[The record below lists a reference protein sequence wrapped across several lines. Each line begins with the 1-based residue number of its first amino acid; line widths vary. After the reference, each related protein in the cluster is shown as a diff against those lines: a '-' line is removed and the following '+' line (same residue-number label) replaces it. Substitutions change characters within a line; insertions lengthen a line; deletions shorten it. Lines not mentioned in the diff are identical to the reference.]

1 MKKTTLKEIAE
12 TLGISISTVSKALK
26 DYPDVSLKT
35 KKKVIDLA
43 ESLHFTPNT
52 FAQSLR
58 SNESKTIGVI
68 IPSMVHYYFSSI
80 LDAILKEAE
89 KKGYMFIIM
98 QSNEDYELEKKQIN
112 LLLNKGV
119 DGILVSLANSTKDI
133 QHLQRVINYG
143 IPLVLFDKISKLLK
157 CSKVVI
163 DDIKASYDVVNNLIN
178 NGYKRI
184 AYFRGDLNPQ
194 NSIDRFLGYKK
205 ALEDNGIA
213 YDSSL
218 VYSCPNANFDDGY
231 ANAKKLIEKDKI
243 DIDAIYTITDLTA
256 IGVINYLNEK
266 SIKIPDE
273 IAVFGFSN
281 WFMSSVITPTLS
293 SVEQNAYKTGKKSI
307 ELLFNEIE
315 CKQKNQEIHHQ
326 VIAIDTDL
334 VIRNSSMQ
342 TIKH

>member
-26 DYPDVSLKT
+26 NYPDVSAKT
-35 KKKVIDLA
+35 KKRVIDLA
-43 ESLHFTPNT
+43 ESLQFTPNT

-80 LDAILKEAE
+80 LDAIIKESE
-89 KKGYMFIIM
+89 KNGYMVIIL
-98 QSNEDYELEKKQIN
+98 QSNEDHELEKKQIN

-119 DGILVSLANSTKDI
+119 DGILISLANGTKDF
-133 QHLQRVINYG
+133 QYLQKVIDYG
-143 IPLVLFDKISKLLK
+143 IPLVLFDKINKLLK
-157 CSKVVI
+157 CSKVI
-163 DDIKASYDVVNNLIN
+163 INDIKASYDVVTYLIN
-178 NGYKRI
+178 KGYKRI

-205 ALEDNGIA
+205 ALEDNGIK

-218 VYSCPNANFDDGY
+218 VYLSPIANFDEGY
-231 ANAKKLIEKDKI
+231 ANAKKLIEEDKI
-243 DIDAIYTITDLTA
+243 DVDAIYTITDLTA

-266 SIKIPDE
+266 NIKIPDE

-293 SVEQNAYKTGKKSI
+293 SVEQNAYRTGEKSV
-307 ELLFNEIE
+307 ELLFKEIDS
-315 CKQKNQEIHHQ
+315 KQKGEPFKHETIT
-326 VIAIDTDL
+326 IDTEL
-334 VIRNSSMQ
+334 VIRNS
-342 TIKH
+342 T